1 MSPAQSRDAAD
12 WSQAHS
18 RRRRRR
24 GERLVVPGP
33 TVHRRQL
40 GAELRRLRETAGLR
54 VEDAA
59 KALGCSHTRMSRIET
74 GKGGAVAK
82 ATDVRTLCELYGVKD
97 DRKVEMLLD
106 MLSVVSQQ
114 RGWWE
119 AFEAVLP
126 SGLEVYVGLE
136 SDARTERAWEPLLV
150 HGLLQTPD
158 YASAVIQ
165 AARLHRP
172 GDIDDLVQLRAERKK
187 LLSRQPDPLE
197 LWAVLDE
204 AVLRRPVGG
213 VEVMRA
219 QLVHLR
225 EMAELPSVTIQVFP
239 FVKGSHPGLGGAFS
253 LLEFDADPAVVYVDS
268 PAGNLYL
275 EKPRDV
281 RRFVQAFDL
290 LRAAALDPDESAAQ
304 LESAVKEMR

>member
-1 MSPAQSRDAAD
+1 
-12 WSQAHS
+12 
-18 RRRRRR
+18 
-24 GERLVVPGP
+24 V
-33 TVHRRQL
+33 
-40 GAELRRLRETAGLR
+40 
-54 VEDAA
+54 
-59 KALGCSHTRMSRIET
+59 SRIET

-82 ATDVRTLCELYGVKD
+82 AADVRTLCELYGVAD
-97 DRKVEMLLD
+97 DRQVEVLLG

-119 AFEAVLP
+119 DYEAVLP

-158 YASAVIQ
+158 YARALIQ

-172 GDIDDLVQLRAERKK
+172 GDIDDLVQVRVERKK
-187 LLSRQPDPLE
+187 LLSRPRDPLE

-213 VEVMRA
+213 GEVMRA
-219 QLVHLR
+219 QIAHLR

-239 FVKGSHPGLGGAFS
+239 FGKGAHPGLAGAFS
-253 LLEFDADPAVVYVDS
+253 LLEFDTDPAVVYVDS

-281 RRFVQAFDL
+281 RRFVQTFDL
-290 LRAAALDPDESAAQ
+290 LRAAALDPDESMAQ
-304 LESAVKEMR
+304 LERAAEEMK